1 VIEIL
6 KDVKVFL
13 KFVDVPNCPSAPARL
28 AIVDGRISNKIE
40 KLLLKQGIQLIKTLK
55 LPGLLD
61 AVSYHP
67 DIMFHHIGGNRIV
80 HAPEVDIYILKELE
94 NSGFYLI
101 QGSTKLTGSYPGDIS
116 YNGARVG
123 NFFFHNLKYTDKVL
137 LNELYDAGVE
147 LVNVNQGYTK
157 CSVAVINENS
167 IITAD
172 TNIAKEAE
180 RRDIKVLLIP
190 PQRDIILPGLD
201 YGFIGGCS
209 GLIGKGSWAIFGKAE
224 KLPSF
229 FQIQEFLKKENCQIL
244 SLSDDEVIDLGTLLT
259 VKT

>member
-1 VIEIL
+1 MNA
-6 KDVKVFL
+6 FL
-13 KFVDVPNCPSAPARL
+13 EFVDTPNSPAAPATL
-28 AIVDGRISNKIE
+28 AVVDGRITCKIE
-40 KLLLKQGIQLIKTLK
+40 CFLLSKGIRLIKTQK
-55 LPGLLD
+55 HPGVLD

-67 DIMFHHIGGNRIV
+67 DIMLHHIGGNRIV
-80 HAPEVDIYILKELE
+80 YAPGTGNKMLRELE
-94 NSGFYLI
+94 SNGYCLVE
-101 QGSTKLTGSYPGDIS
+101 GGTKLSPDYPGDIS

-123 NFFFHNLKYTDKVL
+123 NYFFHYLEYTDPIL
-137 LNELYDAGVE
+137 LNELEKANVE
-147 LVNVNQGYTK
+147 LVNVKQGYTK

-172 TNIAKEAE
+172 PSIAKEAAK
-180 RRDIKVLLIP
+180 RDIRVLIIP
-190 PQRDIILPGLD
+190 PQKSILLPGLD

-229 FQIQEFLKKENCQIL
+229 FQIQEFLKKESCQIL